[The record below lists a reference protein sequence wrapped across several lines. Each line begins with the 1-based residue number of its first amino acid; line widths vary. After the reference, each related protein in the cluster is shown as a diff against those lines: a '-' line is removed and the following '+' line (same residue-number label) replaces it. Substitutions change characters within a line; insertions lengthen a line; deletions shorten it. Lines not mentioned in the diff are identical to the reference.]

1 MTDHNT
7 SSITSRIKELP
18 SLPGVYQMLD
28 SFGAIIYVGKAKNIK
43 KRVAS
48 YFTGNRNYKTQLLV
62 RQIHTIEP
70 IITKTEHDALLLENN
85 LIKQYQP
92 KFNILLKDD
101 KTYPYIKITL
111 NEPFPRIIVTRKK
124 TNDGAKYFGPY
135 TSYGSTRKLKQA
147 LYTLFP
153 IRDCK
158 QPIDLIKHQPKCLQL
173 DIGKCIGPCIY
184 KDTKS
189 AYDRLIQACIQ
200 FLDGRNNEL
209 IVHLSEKMTH
219 YAKQKAYEKAAD
231 IRDKITLLTGLQD
244 QQRVDIDTDQH
255 YFFIGFSSNA
265 HYHYGVCQHY
275 SKKRF
280 ISQNGK
286 YAPISIPFHDF
297 FGTFIDSLLTS
308 APQKINVV
316 INKTHTIDPLILSSH
331 PTQNIHIIQPTKG
344 RYMERLSI
352 TELNAQKSLIGV
364 SKNTIRPILTCPL
377 QTLKKDLGLTSA
389 PVIIFGCDISHYY
402 GTRIVSSVV
411 VFIDGKPAKSYYR
424 HFNIKT
430 VTDGKSNDV
439 KSMHETVLRLID
451 HFDKKPNLLLIDGGK
466 GQLNAALSALKA
478 KHITGIECVGLAKK
492 NEEIYTPWSTAPIC
506 LPYHHRGLNLLRFV
520 RDEAHRFAL
529 NFQRKKRRIQD

>member
-1 MTDHNT
+1 LINHNIP
-7 SSITSRIKELP
+7 SITNRIKELP
-18 SLPGVYQMLD
+18 CLPGVYQMLN

-48 YFTGNRNYKTQLLV
+48 YFTGSRNYKTQLLV
-62 RQIHTIEP
+62 NQIHTIEP

-101 KTYPYIKITL
+101 KTYPYIKVTL

-124 TNDGAKYFGPY
+124 INDGAKYFGPY

-184 KDTKS
+184 KNTKS

-200 FLDGRNNEL
+200 FLDGQNNEL
-209 IVHLSEKMTH
+209 MTHLSEKMTH

-255 YFFIGFSSNA
+255 YFFIGFSSNS

-275 SKKRF
+275 AKKRF

-297 FGTFIDSLLTS
+297 FGTFIDSLLTN
-308 APQKINVV
+308 APQKINIV

-331 PTQNIHIIQPTKG
+331 PTQNTRIIQPTKG

-364 SKNTIRPILTCPL
+364 SKNTIPPILTCPL

-402 GTRIVSSVV
+402 GTGIVSSVV

-466 GQLNAALSALKA
+466 GQLNAALSALKT
-478 KHITGIECVGLAKK
+478 KHVAGVECIGLAKK
-492 NEEIYTPWSTAPIC
+492 NEEIYTPWTTDPIC